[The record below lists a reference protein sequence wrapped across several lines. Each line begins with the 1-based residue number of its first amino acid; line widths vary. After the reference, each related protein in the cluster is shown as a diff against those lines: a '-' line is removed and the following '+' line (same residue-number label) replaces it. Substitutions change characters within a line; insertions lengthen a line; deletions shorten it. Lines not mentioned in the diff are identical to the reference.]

1 MTEVNSNTVE
11 LGSLEDLAAYLNDET
26 PAPVAEEAP
35 EQEVEEVE
43 ELEQEEESEE
53 EEVSAAEEEQPK
65 KKRTIYD
72 EVKDLRKERREERE
86 RAAAAEQKA
95 AIAEEQARLAQ
106 EAYRKMLAALEKPE
120 TKEEQD
126 EPIDAE
132 HINPLKAE
140 VAQLK
145 LENALEK
152 SHNSGVASFGNEYNV
167 ARQYVLAA
175 EICAIKDELEPA
187 EINASFEEIKQL
199 AEQRIARREITL
211 LQQGKSVAK
220 YTWNRGNR
228 IAAQFQPSEPSEPKE
243 PKKPK
248 INIAEINKAR
258 EQAELAPVKRQASN
272 GTQAGSIED
281 YNKIFAAEDAQMR
294 GYI

>member
-11 LGSLEDLAAYLNDET
+11 LSSLEDLAAYLNDEM
-26 PAPVAEEAP
+26 PAPAVEDAP

-53 EEVSAAEEEQPK
+53 EKVFAAEEEQPK

-167 ARQYVLAA
+167 ARQILLAA
-175 EICAIKDELEPA
+175 EINAIKDELEPA
-187 EINASFEEIKQL
+187 GYTATMAEIQQVA
-199 AEQRIARREITL
+199 AQRVAQREITL
-211 LQQGKSVAK
+211 LQQGKNVAE
-220 YTWNRGNR
+220 YTWNRANR
-228 IAAQFQPSEPSEPKE
+228 IAAQFQPSKPSE